1 MSGGERQM
9 VAMARL
15 LMMSPKLVILDEP
28 SAGLAPKLV
37 ERVYQKIEAMRVMGM
52 TVLLIE
58 QHALKALKTSDRAVV
73 MVGGRIALAGTSSE
87 ISKVDLRSVFFQVSR
102 G

>member
-1 MSGGERQM
+1 
-9 VAMARL
+9 
-15 LMMSPKLVILDEP
+15 
-28 SAGLAPKLV
+28 
-37 ERVYQKIEAMRVMGM
+37 MGM